1 MSWPKE
7 DMFAVT
13 ADGRVLMNAK
23 AIDGVDLVSLV
34 KKKGVFVGVP
44 LQVREL
50 HLLLRRLSEASS
62 EAAAYISG
70 GRSRQRRLRTTA
82 RSKRKTAS

>member
-1 MSWPKE
+1 MSWPTR

-13 ADGRVLMNAK
+13 IDGKILLNAK
-23 AIDGVDLVSLV
+23 AIDGVDLAKLV
-34 KKKGVFVGVP
+34 RKKGVFIGVP